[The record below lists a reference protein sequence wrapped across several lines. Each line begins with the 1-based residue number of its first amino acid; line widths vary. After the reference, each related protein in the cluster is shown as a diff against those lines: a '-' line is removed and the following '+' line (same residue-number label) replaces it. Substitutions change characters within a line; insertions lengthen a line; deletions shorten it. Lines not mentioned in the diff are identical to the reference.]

1 MIHLRPATPD
11 DSEFLYNIKKE
22 TLKQYITE
30 TWGWDEKVQRDY
42 HKKNFE
48 PDRYHIIQKG
58 GENIGCISIDE
69 QSDKN
74 ILNIIEI
81 TPDHQNK
88 GIGSKLIR
96 DLIKKSFQENKQVE
110 LQVLK
115 VNQRAFKLYKSLGF
129 ILEDETE
136 THYRMVMSKLSH

>member
-1 MIHLRPATPD
+1 MI
-11 DSEFLYNIKKE
+11 
-22 TLKQYITE
+22 
-30 TWGWDEKVQRDY
+30 
-42 HKKNFE
+42 
-48 PDRYHIIQKG
+48 
-58 GENIGCISIDE
+58 
-69 QSDKN
+69 N

-88 GIGSKLIR
+88 GNGSKLIR

-129 ILEDETE
+129 ILADETE
-136 THYRMVMSKLSH
+136 THYRMVMHS